1 MNIPFIDTIYNYN
14 GKEVIV
20 WQQNLFT
27 KVYLRTIPETSNEGG
42 IYYTENWWKFMWN
55 SKRIGKLIKNN
66 KNY

>member
-42 IYYTENWWKFMWN
+42 IYYTENWWKVM
-55 SKRIGKLIKNN
+55 
-66 KNY
+66 